1 MIKLIDSHAHILSE
15 QFDEDRDILIENSKK
30 KLEAI
35 IEIGCDKAS
44 FEPVMALKEAHSGFI
59 FPALGIHPTHYSE
72 YSEEVKNQLEEYAKN
87 GEIVAIGE
95 IGLDLYW
102 YPDTISQQKEILIS
116 QLDIAKKY
124 DLPVIIHCRDA
135 FDECFAILE
144 TYKPLKGV
152 MHSFA
157 GTAEQANKI
166 INIGL
171 HIGLSGPITFK
182 NGVDQRNVAREIPLE
197 KLLVETDA
205 PYLTPVPFRGK
216 RNEPS
221 YVLYVAEAI
230 ALEKKISLESVIVAT
245 TLNTQNLFLKGIDV

>member
-1 MIKLIDSHAHILSE
+1 MMKLIDSHAHILSE
-15 QFDEDRDILIENSKK
+15 QFNEDRDLLIEDSRV

-35 IEIGCDKAS
+35 VEIGCDKAS
-44 FEPVMALKEAHSGFI
+44 FEPVMKLSEEHKGFI
-59 FPALGIHPTHYSE
+59 FPALGIHPTHYDE
-72 YSEEVKNQLEEYAKN
+72 YSLEVEQQLEEYAK
-87 GEIVAIGE
+87 GGKVVAIGE
-95 IGLDLYW
+95 IGIDLYW
-102 YPDTISQQKEILIS
+102 YPETIDKQKQILVS
-116 QLDIAKKY
+116 QLKIAKKY

-135 FDECFAILE
+135 FDECFKILE
-144 TYKPLKGV
+144 EYKPLKGV

-157 GTAEQANKI
+157 GTAKQANKI
-166 INIGL
+166 IEIGL

-230 ALEKKISLESVIVAT
+230 ALEKKISLDNVIEAT
-245 TLNTQNLFLKGIDV
+245 TLNTYNLFLKGKNV